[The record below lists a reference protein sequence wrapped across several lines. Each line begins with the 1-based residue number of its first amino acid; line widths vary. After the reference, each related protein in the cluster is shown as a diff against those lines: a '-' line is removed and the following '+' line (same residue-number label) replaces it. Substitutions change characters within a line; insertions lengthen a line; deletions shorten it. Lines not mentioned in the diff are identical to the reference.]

1 MARILTGIQSTGTPH
16 LGNLLGAIIPAIE
29 LSKQQE
35 NESLFF
41 IADLH
46 SFTTVRDPDILNQNT
61 YATAAAWLAFGFD
74 TNNNLFYRQSDVTE
88 VTELTWYLSCFS
100 PYNRL
105 KLAHSFKDKS
115 DRLVE
120 VNTGVFTYPIL
131 MAADILLYDA
141 ELVPVGK
148 DQIQHLEITR
158 DIASRFNHR
167 YPNSFI
173 LPKTKVDEK
182 VMTVTGTDGQK
193 MSKSYN
199 NYIDIFLPDKKLR
212 KQIMTIQTDS
222 KSIESPKDTESC
234 NVFNIY
240 KLLASEEQVS
250 ALKQKYEEGNFGYG
264 HAKQELFEVICKK
277 FKSER
282 EKFNHLIENREIIES
297 ELNKGAEKART
308 IAREV
313 LQRVRQNIGYFN
325 G

>member
-141 ELVPVGK
+141 EIVPVGK
-148 DQIQHLEITR
+148 DQIQQLEITR
-158 DIASRFNHR
+158 DIASRFNHK

-199 NYIDIFLPDKKLR
+199 NYIDIFIPDKKLR

-264 HAKQELFEVICKK
+264 QAKQELFEVICKK

>member
-61 YATAAAWLAFGFD
+61 YATAAARLAFGFD

-141 ELVPVGK
+141 EIVPVGK

-158 DIASRFNHR
+158 DIASRFNHK

-264 HAKQELFEVICKK
+264 QAKQELFEVICKK